1 MNMEEI
7 CVLVFL
13 PNDVTSRIILLR
25 TNWIGFVIQL
35 HSLTL
40 IWKKKTNRFG
50 PCPRLNEAVCSK
62 RF

>member
-1 MNMEEI
+1 MEEI

-40 IWKKKTNRFG
+40 IWRRKKTNKPLFG
-50 PCPRLNEAVCSK
+50 PCPQLNEAVCSN
-62 RF
+62 